1 MKTIMH
7 AAYIA
12 AQLEPDVI
20 KVKLPVNAKSS
31 SDVSNVIKA
40 ACGIPVIFSGGAYT
54 GPDIILKEAKLIA
67 EAGGYGMIL
76 GRNVFQRKPAEA
88 KNLLRDIHKIFRES

>member
-1 MKTIMH
+1 MH

-12 AQLEPDVI
+12 AQLEPDLI
-20 KVKLPVNAKSS
+20 KVKLPFNARSS
-31 SDVSNVIKA
+31 SDVTNVIKA

-54 GPDIILKEAKLIA
+54 GTDIILKEAKLIA

-88 KNLLRDIHKIFRES
+88 KNLLRYVHKIFRES

>member
-1 MKTIMH
+1 MH

-20 KVKLPVNAKSS
+20 KVKMPTN
-31 SDVSNVIKA
+31 SNLLEQIIKA
-40 ACGIPVIFSGGAYT
+40 ACGIPVVFSGGSYT
-54 GPDIILKEAKLIA
+54 DPSSVLKDAKLIA
-67 EAGGYGMIL
+67 QAGGYGMIV
-76 GRNVFQRKPAEA
+76 GRNIFQRNPDEA